1 MMAGFK
7 FDTERR
13 QYKRFKYEALISHD
27 VSSNGIIHPGRMLD
41 FSKGGLCFES
51 DKNILTGDVIIIGL
65 DIRTESPGNDT
76 QIFFEVKIVWKTA
89 SEGMPYAFAYGGK
102 FLNANDAQKGSNYF
116 DKKKET
122 LPSDGFW
129 GDHDSRKYLRKPS
142 NKAFLFY
149 YESIEYRGFAV
160 NIGRR
165 GAFILTKEKFVLG
178 GRIKISATRLKSRR
192 KVMVTGWIVRI
203 SPEGIGVSFE
213 RRVGRER
220 RCDLDRRTGMER
232 RGRKTARIRSS

>member
-1 MMAGFK
+1 MK
-7 FDTERR
+7 FDNEKRR
-13 QYKRFKYEALISHD
+13 YKRFKYEASISHD
-27 VSSNGIIHPGRMLD
+27 VSTNGNIHPGRMLD
-41 FSKGGLCFES
+41 FSRGGLCFES
-51 DKNILTGDVIIIGL
+51 DKNILSGEVIFIGL

-89 SEGMPYAFAYGGK
+89 LEGMSYGFAYGGK
-102 FLNANDAQKGSNYF
+102 FLNSNDSLKESQYF
-116 DKKKET
+116 DKKNEIS
-122 LPSDGFW
+122 PSDGFSS
-129 GDHDSRKYLRKPS
+129 DNDSRKHLRKPY
-142 NKAFLFY
+142 NKTFLFY
-149 YESIEYRGFAV
+149 YESIEHKGFAA
-160 NIGRR
+160 NIGRG

-213 RRVGRER
+213 RRAGRER

-232 RGRKTARIRSS
+232 RGRKTRRLRSS